1 MPKMRGYSKNA
12 IAAKVVKSY
21 VRNGMNQTA
30 AARELGVSQNAVHK
44 QIKKPEAQKI
54 LSRINEDA
62 IRRAGG
68 SAAKAYRRIVEA
80 MDAKLVHKGKV
91 DTHETDIPDAEL
103 RMKAGLEVLEL
114 TGRKKTA
121 ANSDDISKPTE
132 IHIHYGHRRPDISAV
147 RQES

>member
-1 MPKMRGYSKNA
+1 MPKMRSYSKQE
-12 IAAKVVKSY
+12 IAVTVAKSY
-21 VRNGMNQTA
+21 AKNRTLTKAGQ
-30 AARELGVSQNAVHK
+30 ELGISRQAVAKHM
-44 QIKKPEAQKI
+44 KKPEVQKV

-68 SAAKAYRRIVEA
+68 TVAKAYRRIVEA
-80 MDAKLVHKGKV
+80 MDAKLVHKGKA
-91 DTHETDIPDAEL
+91 DTHITDIPDDEL
-103 RMKAGLEVLEL
+103 RMKASLEVLEL

>member
-1 MPKMRGYSKNA
+1 MPRLRTYTKNA
-12 IAAKVVKSY
+12 RAAKVVKGLIKH
-21 VRNGMNQTA
+21 NMNQSA
-30 AARELGVSQNAVHK
+30 LARAEGVTPQTIQKKLK
-44 QIKKPEAQKI
+44 QPEVQKV

-68 SAAKAYRRIVEA
+68 SVAKAYRRIVEA
-80 MDAKLVHKGKV
+80 MDAKLVHKGKA

-103 RMKAGLEVLEL
+103 RMKASLEVLEL